1 MAAYAYYHQSGWKT
15 RILNSLRAVFRLRL
29 LEDQL
34 QRLARGRMPSSF
46 LARLIP
52 PEYTYPKASWRE
64 VERHGIQLRLDLSNA
79 TDHGAFFDLKDAGD
93 EALFALVKDTDI
105 VVDIGANIGIYSLRF
120 ARSAAK
126 GRVICFEPH
135 PDTFARLR
143 DHVRMNGFEH
153 LIPQQ
158 YGIGP
163 RNETLRLY
171 EVVESN
177 SGMNRILP
185 AGQADPSLVSRSI
198 VVKPL
203 KEAIQQLDL
212 PRIDLIK
219 IDVEGFEMD
228 VLHGSEEVIRSF
240 HPVLFIELDDENLR
254 VHGASASALVTLVR
268 SWGYTVRIAQTSELV
283 SDKTELHGIAVD
295 ILCSPQ

>member
-1 MAAYAYYHQSGWKT
+1 MSAYAYFQHLGWKT
-15 RILNSLRAVFRLRL
+15 RILNSLRAVFRIRL
-29 LEDQL
+29 LEQQL
-34 QRLARGRMPSSF
+34 QHLAEGQKTTSV

-52 PEYTYPKASWRE
+52 PEYTYQKASWRE
-64 VERHGIQLRLDLSNA
+64 VMRHGIRLRLDFSNA

-93 EALFALVKDTDI
+93 EALFAVVKDTDI

-120 ARSAAK
+120 AQLASK
-126 GRVICFEPH
+126 GRVISFEPH
-135 PDTFARLR
+135 PATFARLR
-143 DHVRMNGFEH
+143 EHVRMNGFEH
-153 LIPQQ
+153 LIPMQ

-185 AGQADPSLVSRSI
+185 EGRVDPSTASHSI

-203 KEAIQQLDL
+203 REAIRQLGL
-212 PRIDLIK
+212 LRIDLIK

-228 VLHGSEEVIRSF
+228 VLQGSEEVIRSF
-240 HPVLFIELDDENLR
+240 QPVLFIELDDENLR
-254 VHGASASALVTLVR
+254 VHGTSASALVALVR
-268 SWGYTVRIAQTSELV
+268 SWGYSVRIAQNNELV
-283 SDKTELHGIAVD
+283 SDRTELQGIAVD
-295 ILCSPQ
+295 ILCSPL